1 MELQGNPA
9 ADPALEQLAQA
20 EQVAEVQTALAE
32 LSESQRQVLKMAYYE
47 GMSQTEIAKQL
58 DLPLGTVKA
67 RARRALLRL
76 RELLGGPS

>member
-1 MELQGNPA
+1 VELQGSPA
-9 ADPALEQLAQA
+9 ADPTLEQLAQA
-20 EQVAEVQTALAE
+20 ERVAEVQTALAE

-76 RELLGGPS
+76 RELLGGSS